1 MSSWSV
7 WTLIYDTSKSDI
19 CLIGIVALELAYG
32 KILAEISRELL
43 QVASYICEV
52 KTLTNT
58 WEELRHKSAE
68 LTADRALP
76 FRKRKFRD
84 EEATTTSLTTVT
96 EGKFCDR

>member
-1 MSSWSV
+1 MERVSSA
-7 WTLIYDTSKSDI
+7 LISKKKE
-19 CLIGIVALELAYG
+19 LLTALELAYG
-32 KILAEISRELL
+32 KILAEIRRELL
-43 QVASYICEV
+43 QVASYKCEV